1 MISSKINQIIQKLK
15 EIFTL
20 VTQYFRSGSFS
31 GKSLVH
37 KLLNFVLKPKSK
49 CGKAIAS
56 KIEYIQIKYF
66 HKGELKN
73 HVLIKYLF
81 KDLFLYF
88 LVAFIFFFMVFFVNQ
103 ILLEV
108 EKLLANS
115 APFSDVMKMMLYSLP
130 FIIAQSTPYAT
141 LVGFLMC
148 LGGMMSNNEIL
159 IFRASGISF
168 FTILIPVV
176 ILGTGIS
183 IVSFFVNDYLLPLG
197 TVKYNEL
204 MREIIYS
211 TPTVELESNS
221 VKKMDGS
228 NLVIGEVTGENV
240 SDLIIFNTKDSKTD
254 QIIIAGNSKL
264 TGSEIRGVLMNLNM
278 SDAVVFS
285 ITKNKRSD
293 YDVLKAENAELNVF
307 ESAILGSSSRS
318 PREMTAPDLYK
329 DIKRL
334 EENLNE
340 SSLSDKYRIRIWNM
354 EFHKK
359 FALPFGSIFFAFL
372 AYSLAFIFGK
382 HNGQTIGLFL
392 GIVICVLYWA
402 MQIMGQLF
410 VQKVGLDPFLCIW
423 VPNILIGVVAL
434 FFFIKL
440 VKK

>member
-1 MISSKINQIIQKLK
+1 MIDFFTNCLNKFKTYLKKKISDISQTKVFQRIYKFIDVIQVK
-15 EIFTL
+15 
-20 VTQYFRSGSFS
+20 V
-31 GKSLVH
+31 
-37 KLLNFVLKPKSK
+37 
-49 CGKAIAS
+49 
-56 KIEYIQIKYF
+56 F

-197 TVKYNEL
+197 TVKYNNL

-211 TPTVELESNS
+211 TPTLELESNS
-221 VKKMDGS
+221 LKKMYG
-228 NLVIGEVTGENV
+228 
-240 SDLIIFNTKDSKTD
+240 
-254 QIIIAGNSKL
+254 
-264 TGSEIRGVLMNLNM
+264 
-278 SDAVVFS
+278 
-285 ITKNKRSD
+285 
-293 YDVLKAENAELNVF
+293 
-307 ESAILGSSSRS
+307 
-318 PREMTAPDLYK
+318 
-329 DIKRL
+329 
-334 EENLNE
+334 
-340 SSLSDKYRIRIWNM
+340 
-354 EFHKK
+354 
-359 FALPFGSIFFAFL
+359 
-372 AYSLAFIFGK
+372 
-382 HNGQTIGLFL
+382 
-392 GIVICVLYWA
+392 
-402 MQIMGQLF
+402 
-410 VQKVGLDPFLCIW
+410 
-423 VPNILIGVVAL
+423 
-434 FFFIKL
+434 
-440 VKK
+440 

>member
-1 MISSKINQIIQKLK
+1 MIDIFANYLNKIKDFIKKKIDVISQKKVFQCIFKFIDVIQVK
-15 EIFTL
+15 
-20 VTQYFRSGSFS
+20 V
-31 GKSLVH
+31 
-37 KLLNFVLKPKSK
+37 
-49 CGKAIAS
+49 
-56 KIEYIQIKYF
+56 F

-168 FTILIPVV
+168 FTILFPVI
-176 ILGTGIS
+176 ILGIGIS

-197 TVKYNEL
+197 TVKYNNL

-228 NLVIGEVTGENV
+228 NLVIGDVVGDTV
-240 SDLIIFNTKDSKTD
+240 SDLIIFNSKDSKTD
-254 QIIIAGNSKL
+254 KIIVAGESEL
-264 TGSEIRGVLMNLNM
+264 TGSDIRGVLMNLNM
-278 SDAVVFS
+278 SDALVFLIKKS
-285 ITKNKRSD
+285 KRSD
-293 YDVLKAENAELNVF
+293 YDILKSETAELNVF
-307 ESAILGSSSRS
+307 ESSILGSSSRS

-334 EENLNE
+334 EVESDK
-340 SSLSDKYRIRIWNM
+340 SSLADKYRLRIWNM

-382 HNGQTIGLFL
+382 HNGQTVGLFL

-410 VQKVGLDPFLCIW
+410 VQKVGLNPFLCIW
-423 VPNILIGVVAL
+423 VPNFLIGVVAI
-434 FFFIKL
+434 FFFVKLIK
-440 VKK
+440 K

>member
-1 MISSKINQIIQKLK
+1 MIDIFSNYLNKIKDFIKKKIDVISQKKVFQCIFKFIDVIQVK
-15 EIFTL
+15 
-20 VTQYFRSGSFS
+20 V
-31 GKSLVH
+31 
-37 KLLNFVLKPKSK
+37 
-49 CGKAIAS
+49 
-56 KIEYIQIKYF
+56 F

-168 FTILIPVV
+168 FTILIPVI
-176 ILGTGIS
+176 ILGIGIS

-197 TVKYNEL
+197 TVKYNNL

-228 NLVIGEVTGENV
+228 NLVIGDVVGDTV
-240 SDLIIFNTKDSKTD
+240 SDLIIFNSKDSKTD
-254 QIIIAGNSKL
+254 KIIVAGESEL
-264 TGSEIRGVLMNLNM
+264 TGSDIRGVLMNLNM
-278 SDAVVFS
+278 SDALVFLIKKS
-285 ITKNKRSD
+285 KRSD
-293 YDVLKAENAELNVF
+293 YDILKSETAELNVF
-307 ESAILGSSSRS
+307 ESSILGSSSRS

-334 EENLNE
+334 EVESDK
-340 SSLSDKYRIRIWNM
+340 SSLADKYRLRIWNM

-382 HNGQTIGLFL
+382 HNGQTVGLFL

-410 VQKVGLDPFLCIW
+410 VQKVGLNPFLCIW
-423 VPNILIGVVAL
+423 VPNFLIGVVAI
-434 FFFIKL
+434 FFFVKLIK
-440 VKK
+440 K

>member
-1 MISSKINQIIQKLK
+1 MIDIFANYLNKIKDFIKKKIDVISQKKVFQCIFKFIDVIQVK
-15 EIFTL
+15 
-20 VTQYFRSGSFS
+20 V
-31 GKSLVH
+31 
-37 KLLNFVLKPKSK
+37 
-49 CGKAIAS
+49 
-56 KIEYIQIKYF
+56 F

-168 FTILIPVV
+168 FTILFPVI
-176 ILGTGIS
+176 ILGIGIS

-197 TVKYNEL
+197 TVKYNNL

-228 NLVIGEVTGENV
+228 NLVIGDVVGDTV
-240 SDLIIFNTKDSKTD
+240 SDLIIFNSKDSKTD
-254 QIIIAGNSKL
+254 KIIVAGESEL
-264 TGSEIRGVLMNLNM
+264 TGSDIRGVLMNLNM
-278 SDAVVFS
+278 SDALVFLIKKS
-285 ITKNKRSD
+285 KRSD
-293 YDVLKAENAELNVF
+293 YDILKSETAELNVF
-307 ESAILGSSSRS
+307 ESSILGSSSRS

-334 EENLNE
+334 EVESDK
-340 SSLSDKYRIRIWNM
+340 SSLADKYRLRIWNM

-382 HNGQTIGLFL
+382 HNGQTVGLFL

-423 VPNILIGVVAL
+423 VPNFLIGVVAI
-434 FFFIKL
+434 FFFVKLIK
-440 VKK
+440 K